1 MSRDLA
7 TRIRRLAAPQRES
20 VRDVLEAIRANLL
33 AGRVAWMCD
42 RPGCNGNPHPGR
54 PGPHARPNQRP
65 PTDEDWDTWLLLA
78 GRGFGKTRTG
88 AEWAIRQARVHGRG
102 ALIGPTAGDA
112 RDILVEGESGI
123 MACAPPDFR
132 PLYEPSKR
140 RLTYP
145 NGAQQAVYSAD
156 EPDRL
161 RGPQHHYAWADE
173 LASWRHLQHTWD
185 MMQFGLRL
193 GDHPR
198 VCITTTPR
206 PLPLIKELVKDEAA
220 VRTVKGTTYDNLA
233 NLARTFRRAV
243 VDRYEGTTLGRQE
256 LHADI
261 LEDMPGAL
269 VSRKLIEATRVRE
282 APPLELIA
290 VGLDP
295 AGTGA
300 GDEAGIIVMGR
311 AAGHHYVLA
320 DVSAKLSARATA
332 QRAWAVYAEYDA
344 NALVVETNFGK
355 GWLIEVLTT
364 VWKELHP
371 DGGPPPIKQVTA
383 TIGKKLRAQPMAMRY
398 EQGRTHMVGGHA
410 KLEDQLATW
419 DPELDP
425 LKSPDRIDAMVH
437 VEAFLA
443 GRERMGMSVAAP
455 GV

>member
-1 MSRDLA
+1 MSSNLA
-7 TRIRRLAAPQRES
+7 ERIRRLPAPA
-20 VRDVLEAIRANLL
+20 RDRVLQVLEATRANLQ

-42 RPGCNGNPHPGR
+42 RPGCDGARHPGR

-88 AEWAIRQARVHGRG
+88 SEWAIRQARLHARG

-112 RDILVEGESGI
+112 RDIIVEGESGI
-123 MACAPPDFR
+123 LACAPPDFR

-198 VCITTTPR
+198 VCITSTPR
-206 PLPLIKELVKDEAA
+206 PLPLIKALVVDEN
-220 VRTVKGTTYDNLA
+220 VRVVKGTTYDNLA
-233 NLARTFRRAV
+233 NLARTFKRAV

-261 LEDMPGAL
+261 LDDMPGAL
-269 VSRKLIEATRVRE
+269 VSRKLIETHRVRT

-295 AGTGA
+295 AGTGT
-300 GDEAGIIVMGR
+300 GDEAGIVVMGR

-332 QRAWAVYAEYDA
+332 HRAWAVYEEHGAH
-344 NALVVETNFGK
+344 ALVVETNFGK

-371 DGGPPPIKQVTA
+371 DGGPAPIRQVNA

-398 EQGRTHMVGGHA
+398 EQGRTHMVGA
-410 KLEDQLATW
+410 MPKLEDQLATW
-419 DPELDP
+419 DPEEDP
-425 LKSPDRIDAMVH
+425 DSPDRVDAMVH

-443 GRERMGMSVAAP
+443 GRERMSSDWAAP
-455 GV
+455 AG

>member
-1 MSRDLA
+1 MSNNLA
-7 TRIRRLAAPQRES
+7 TRISRLAAPHRETI
-20 VRDVLEAIRANLL
+20 RGILETSRANLL

-42 RPGCNGNPHPGR
+42 RPGCEGNPHPGR
-54 PGPHARPNQRP
+54 PGSHARPNQRP
-65 PTDEDWDTWLLLA
+65 PTDTEWDVWLLLA

-88 AEWAIRQARVHGRG
+88 SEWAIRQARVLGRG

-112 RDILVEGESGI
+112 RDIIVEGESGI
-123 MACAPPDFR
+123 LACAPPDFR

-173 LASWRHLQHTWD
+173 LASWRHLQMTWD

-198 VCITTTPR
+198 ICITSTPR
-206 PLPLIKELVKDEAA
+206 PLPLIKALVKDENC
-220 VRTVKGTTYDNLA
+220 RTVKGTTYDNLA
-233 NLARTFRRAV
+233 NLARTFKRAV

-261 LEDMPGAL
+261 LDDMPGAL
-269 VSRKLIEATRVRE
+269 VSRKLIETHRVIF
-282 APPLELIA
+282 APEMELIA

-295 AGTGA
+295 AGTGT
-300 GDEAGIIVMGR
+300 GDESGIVVMGR
-311 AAGHHYVLA
+311 ANGHHYVLA
-320 DVSAKLSARATA
+320 DLSAKLSARATA
-332 QRAWAVYAEYDA
+332 QRAWGAYDEYGA
-344 NALVVETNFGK
+344 SALVVETNFGK
-355 GWLIEVLTT
+355 GWLLEVLAT
-364 VWKELHP
+364 VWKETHP
-371 DGGPPPIKQVTA
+371 DGGPAPIRQVNA

-419 DPELDP
+419 DPEESPD
-425 LKSPDRIDAMVH
+425 SPDRIDAMVH

-443 GRERMGMSVAAP
+443 GRERMSSDWASPAG
-455 GV
+455 